1 MQRWRVYRYD
11 RTSLVGPE
19 ADRVSM
25 RESSQSRRWTR
36 HFVYRTQCTRT
47 TWKFRAALAM
57 ALLMVVWLARGWLS
71 VTVARG
77 VVCNG
82 NRSASDAILVENFDP
97 DYLLFERA
105 RELREAGLAA
115 RVLVPVP
122 RDENTSEWQGVAL
135 ATTELLAKLARVGT
149 IELIPIREVEPI
161 SLNAA
166 RDVLRFIERERIH
179 SVLVVS
185 PVFRS
190 RRSALVYGS
199 TLGQAGVVVNCEP
212 VQGLIGVDNWG
223 STWHGI
229 QNVVEQWGKLQY
241 YRFYVLKFR
250 LHGTEQPSR

>member
-1 MQRWRVYRYD
+1 VRF
-11 RTSLVGPE
+11 SISVGVATDGTLTDIHVVDANVQAE
-19 ADRVSM
+19 AVFS
-25 RESSQSRRWTR
+25 
-36 HFVYRTQCTRT
+36 C
-47 TWKFRAALAM
+47 ALSE
-57 ALLMVVWLARGWLS
+57 VRDIKLAPRQTATG
-71 VTVARG
+71 
-77 VVCNG
+77 
-82 NRSASDAILVENFDP
+82 P

-199 TLGQAGVVVNCEP
+199 TLGQAGVIVNCEP